1 MMVTRLLLS
10 FALPAAL
17 LGLIA
22 SPSLATM
29 LPDRTVDDRTSE
41 IAEIAQGL
49 ERGDVASNWNLST
62 RLEEMGPDIAPILE
76 KALPAAGEKARL
88 VFGKALIGL
97 DRKAAGIRVM
107 KDLVLA
113 GKDLE
118 VRRSAAKLIENLGDS
133 TDHRAL
139 KKKLQS
145 ISDPYVKISLA
156 KALARPPIWDRKALD
171 ILKDYLEFDDFS
183 VRCEAAIALAEIDD
197 FESGRTLLEQIRY
210 EPSPR
215 GRLANQ
221 LLEMELMLDA
231 ELRVAGLEKD
241 DFVKK
246 QSDEIKYL
254 EMELKRLKNA
264 GPGEPLINEI
274 IDMIQEWHV
283 KGDITREQLLDAA
296 AHGMTSQFVPDP
308 PLDQFSAYMNEKE
321 TKKFTE
327 NIKGHYAGIGAVV
340 SMDKATK
347 FLTIVKPIYS
357 GPAYEAGIRKDDV
370 ILSVDG
376 TSTFDQK
383 VESMVNIIRGFPN
396 TPVVLKVR
404 RRGWREPQLITI
416 TREVVSLPVARA
428 TMLPGK
434 IGYLHLLHFGEQA
447 HGKMIELLETLENDG
462 METLILDL
470 RGNPGGL
477 LQQAVDVAGLF
488 LNEKSD
494 IVTSRGRHPATRVE
508 EPHQGGGGKDAR
520 PGYDLI
526 ILVNGT
532 SASASEI
539 VSGAL
544 QDYGRATLI
553 GETTYGKGSV
563 QRPMPLKS
571 KGGDAM
577 LKLTVAEYF
586 LPTGRSIHEKGVT
599 PDITIEPLKLL
610 DKIDNDEY
618 GKLLEKKAFQNYI
631 AEQYADNKELFA
643 RLAENDGGDTSLY
656 PGFDAWYDSLETTI
670 KRDEVRIILR
680 YRIREQVEDEQGFEF
695 PMNLQNDIQLQRAI
709 AEALTLMDFDYRDF
723 EPYSFF
729 PEEFPEKRLEDGPAG
744 DR

>member
-22 SPSLATM
+22 SPT
-29 LPDRTVDDRTSE
+29 PDTLLDDRASE

-62 RLEEMGPDIAPILE
+62 RLEEMGPDIAPLLV

-118 VRRSAAKLIENLGDS
+118 VRRSAAKLIENLGD
-133 TDHRAL
+133 TTVHRAL

-156 KALARPPIWDRKALD
+156 KALAKPPIWDRKALD

-183 VRCEAAIALAEIDD
+183 VRCEAAIALAEIED

-210 EPSPR
+210 EPSTR
-215 GRLANQ
+215 GRLAHQ
-221 LLEMELMLDA
+221 LLEMDLMLD
-231 ELRVAGLEKD
+231 EGQKFAGLGKD
-241 DFVKK
+241 DLVKK
-246 QSDEIKYL
+246 LSDDIKFL
-254 EMELKRLKNA
+254 EMELKRLKKA
-264 GPGEPLINEI
+264 GPGEPLIEEI
-274 IDMIQEWHV
+274 IDRIQEWHV

-340 SMDKATK
+340 SMDKDTK

-357 GPAYEAGIRKDDV
+357 GPAYRAGIRKDDV

-376 TSTFDQK
+376 TSTFGQK
-383 VESMVNIIRGFPN
+383 VESMVNIIRGPPDE
-396 TPVVLKVR
+396 PVVLKVS
-404 RRGWREPQLITI
+404 RRGWPEPQLITI

-447 HGKMIELLETLENDG
+447 HGKMIELLDVLEDDG
-462 METLILDL
+462 MEALILDL

-477 LQQAVDVAGLF
+477 LQQAVEVAGLF
-488 LNEKSD
+488 LNEKSN
-494 IVTSRGRHPATRVE
+494 IVTSRGRHPATRAE
-508 EPHQGGGGKDAR
+508 EPHQGGGGRDAR
-520 PGYDLI
+520 PGYHLI
-526 ILVNGT
+526 ILVNGS

-563 QRPMPLKS
+563 QRPMLLRES
-571 KGGDAM
+571 KGGKAM

-586 LPTGRSIHEKGVT
+586 LPSGRSIHEKGVT
-599 PDITIEPLKLL
+599 PDITLEPLRLL
-610 DKIDNDEY
+610 DKVDNDAY
-618 GKLLEKKAFQNYI
+618 GKLLEMKAFQNYV
-631 AEQYADNKELFA
+631 AEHYADHKELFA

-656 PGFDAWYDSLETTI
+656 PGFDAWYDSLETTV
-670 KRDEVRIILR
+670 KRDAVRIILR

-695 PMNLQNDIQLQRAI
+695 PMNLQYDIQLQRAI
-709 AEALTLMDFDYRDF
+709 VEALTLMDSDHRDF

-729 PEEFPEKRLEDGPAG
+729 PEEFPEKRIETET
-744 DR
+744 R